1 MSKELPT
8 ASMVQEK
15 VYEYKNRLLQNHIN
29 NHQLSATDKKYKLFI
44 IDIGLEIM
52 EYVLCDFT
60 LKLSNDLKILKQ
72 RISIYTSIIATGL
85 SLFVPAI
92 FNWLK

>member
-1 MSKELPT
+1 MNTDLPS
-8 ASMVQEK
+8 ASLVQEK

-29 NHQLSATDKKYKLFI
+29 NHQLSDADKKYKLFI

-92 FNWLK
+92 FDWLK